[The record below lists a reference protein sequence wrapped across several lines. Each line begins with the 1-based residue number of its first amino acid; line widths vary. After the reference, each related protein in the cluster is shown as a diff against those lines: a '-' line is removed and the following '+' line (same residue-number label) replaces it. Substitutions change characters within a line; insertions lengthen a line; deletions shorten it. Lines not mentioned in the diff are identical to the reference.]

1 MENLKL
7 WDYIYTSHL
16 GQVVVFFEFADFVG
30 LYFRKK
36 EENLKIFNL
45 NCRNKIFCILIFFFL
60 ALFTENAVC
69 DQPKKRDYWPTSGW
83 KTSTPEQQGMDS
95 AKLQRADEFIQN
107 RLPDAFSLLVVKN
120 GYLVFEKY
128 YSWGSAEKY
137 AVVHSVTKS
146 VTSAL
151 VGIALEKGYLDSV
164 DQKLIEFFPEYASD
178 DLDPRI
184 EKIRLKHILAM
195 SAGFRWNDRGP
206 LMRDWYTSAD
216 WAKFTFQ
223 LPIVTNPGDKFNYN
237 SSISHLLSII
247 LSKSTKISTLDFA
260 KKNLFEPI
268 GVSGFWRQDP
278 QGYYIGGFGL
288 GLSARDLAKF
298 GFLYLNNGYW
308 NGQSIVPEQWVKKST
323 KQQIQAFSHP
333 LYGTFG
339 YGYHWWVKQ
348 VDGCS
353 SFRAWG
359 RRGQYIAVVPE
370 LDLVIAVTSNPG
382 LPHPPTTIHYSPL
395 FDLVAASVKRNR
407 PPKNPLQ
414 AVELPT
420 DVKAFITDYDQARF
434 NKDVVKMADLI
445 SDRFLYNGV
454 TKQMAVEF
462 LSRNL
467 PYMSEAKIIITK
479 FESEGNEVKI
489 DVWLK
494 DKYFETTFMTGSKLI
509 KENGHWKWFG
519 NQVPR

>member
-1 MENLKL
+1 M
-7 WDYIYTSHL
+7 
-16 GQVVVFFEFADFVG
+16 
-30 LYFRKK
+30 
-36 EENLKIFNL
+36 KIFKL
-45 NCRNKIFCILIFFFL
+45 NYRNKIFCIFIFSFF
-60 ALFTENAVC
+60 AFFIENAVC
-69 DQPKKRDYWPTSGW
+69 EQPKKREYWPTSGW
-83 KTSTPEQQGMDS
+83 KTSAPEQQGMDS
-95 AKLQRADEFIQN
+95 SKLLVADEFIQN
-107 RLPDAFSLLVVKN
+107 RLPDTFSLLIVKN

-128 YSWGSAEKY
+128 YSWGSPEKI

-151 VGIALEKGYLDSV
+151 IGIALDKGYLDSV

-184 EKIRLKHILAM
+184 EGIRLKHILTM
-195 SAGFRWNDRGP
+195 SAGFSWNDWGP
-206 LMRDWYTSAD
+206 VMRDWYTSAD
-216 WAKFTFQ
+216 WARFTIQ

-247 LSKSTKISTLDFA
+247 LSKSTKTSTLNFA
-260 KKNLFEPI
+260 RQNLFEPI
-268 GVSGFWRQDP
+268 GISGFWRQDP

-308 NGQSIVPEQWVKKST
+308 NDQSIVPEQWVKKST
-323 KQQIQAFSHP
+323 EHQIQADSHP

-348 VDGCS
+348 IDGCS

-359 RRGQYIAVVPE
+359 RRGQFIVVVPE
-370 LDLVIAVTSNPG
+370 LDLVVAVTSNPG
-382 LPHPPTTIHYSPL
+382 QPHPPTSIHYSPL

-407 PPKNPLQ
+407 PPKNPLK
-414 AVELPT
+414 AVELPA

-434 NKDVVKMADLI
+434 DRDAAKMADLI
-445 SDRFLYNGV
+445 SDQFLYNGF

-462 LSRNL
+462 LSRNM
-467 PYMSEAKIIITK
+467 PYMSEAKTIITK
-479 FESEGNEVKI
+479 FKPEGNEAIV

-494 DKYFETTFMTGSKLI
+494 DKYFEAPFMIGSKLI
-509 KENGHWKWFG
+509 KENEHWKWFG
-519 NQVPR
+519 DQVPR